1 MAILPNAMKRRAKR
15 GRVAA
20 DMSGIELRVGLPS
33 YAFQQTR
40 FESKW
45 QLLEFSDLFCSSKL

>member
-1 MAILPNAMKRRAKR
+1 MHHEAPSKR

-20 DMSGIELRVGLPS
+20 DMTMSGIELPRGSTVT

-45 QLLEFSDLFCSSKL
+45 QLLEFSDLFC